1 MGFGGF
7 FLHSRTGLE
16 TEYLGEEWF
25 ELIREVAEAGAREG
39 MAAWLYD
46 EDRWPSG
53 TCGGAS
59 LAIILSCGSLETQ
72 LIARVFGLRSVFF
85 TLKIAGKNKSGSM
98 VYLVLAGVI
107 ASSLFKAIGSLL
119 KYTADPQ
126 DKLPE
131 IAYWLMG
138 SFTRE
143 TYKKLIVGS
152 PLILIGIAV
161 IFLLRWRLNI
171 LSLSEDEAKSS
182 GIDIKKTRMLFI
194 LASTIITACCVS
206 MCGQV
211 GWIGLLI
218 PHCAR
223 MLVGSNNRYVI
234 PISISL
240 GACFMIL
247 IDTLSRTISVIELPL
262 SILTAIIGAP
272 VFISLLSKNRSNLR

>member
-1 MGFGGF
+1 
-7 FLHSRTGLE
+7 
-16 TEYLGEEWF
+16 
-25 ELIREVAEAGAREG
+25 
-39 MAAWLYD
+39 MA
-46 EDRWPSG
+46 SKHF
-53 TCGGAS
+53 
-59 LAIILSCGSLETQ
+59 
-72 LIARVFGLRSVFF
+72 VFKR
-85 TLKIAGKNKSGSM
+85 
-98 VYLVLAGVI
+98 
-107 ASSLFKAIGSLL
+107 
-119 KYTADPQ
+119 
-126 DKLPE
+126 
-131 IAYWLMG
+131 
-138 SFTRE
+138 
-143 TYKKLIVGS
+143 
-152 PLILIGIAV
+152 
-161 IFLLRWRLNI
+161 
-171 LSLSEDEAKSS
+171 DEAKSS

-194 LASTIITACCVS
+194 LASTVITASCVS